1 MIYIKSEKFTN
12 TKHLTMAMQFWI
24 LLGKSW
30 ELCEDI
36 VKVVHT
42 LDHQQDWRYC
52 DFSLSRYTFLTGNRA
67 GGKKKK
73 IYICIYIYEAKINK
87 YVMLHSGR
95 KFRFPSSH
103 VVVFVQVHSL
113 FLTNTRTLLTV
124 DCKYFPIHKKFML
137 LFQRTT
143 PEPTVN
149 KN

>member
-52 DFSLSRYTFLTGNRA
+52 DFSLSRYTFLTGKRE
-67 GGKKKK
+67 K
-73 IYICIYIYEAKINK
+73 IYMYMKLKLISMLCYILDVNFAFL
-87 YVMLHSGR
+87 LH
-95 KFRFPSSH
+95 
-103 VVVFVQVHSL
+103 
-113 FLTNTRTLLTV
+113 
-124 DCKYFPIHKKFML
+124 ML
-137 LFQRTT
+137 LCLCKCTLSS
-143 PEPTVN
+143 
-149 KN
+149 

>member
-52 DFSLSRYTFLTGNRA
+52 DFSLSRYTFLTGNR
-67 GGKKKK
+67 GKN
-73 IYICIYIYEAKINK
+73 IYVYEAKINK

-95 KFRFPSSH
+95 KFCFPSSH

-124 DCKYFPIHKKFML
+124 GCEYFPIHNCLCCCSSGPL
-137 LFQRTT
+137 LSQLSTKINR
-143 PEPTVN
+143 
-149 KN
+149 